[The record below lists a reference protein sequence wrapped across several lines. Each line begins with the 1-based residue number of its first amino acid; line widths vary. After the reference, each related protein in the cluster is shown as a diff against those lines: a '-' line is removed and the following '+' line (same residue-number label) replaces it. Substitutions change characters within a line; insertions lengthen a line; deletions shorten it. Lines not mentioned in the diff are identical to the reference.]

1 MTSPTTLERTAGPIA
16 TAVRWTRAQWLLL
29 MVVCT
34 VLALDGLDVS
44 MVGVALPSI
53 GRELHLGTDSLQW
66 IVSAYV
72 LGYGSLLLLGGRLAD
87 LLGRRRIFLIALS
100 VFAAASLLG
109 GLVDDP
115 AILIATRFVKG
126 LAAAFTAPTG
136 FSIITTNFAEGR
148 ERNKALSIFTTFGAS
163 GFSLGLVVGGLMTS
177 LSWRW
182 TFLVSVP
189 IAVLVVRPG
198 LPASSRGIRRTP
210 RTAATTSGAPSP
222 SALGML
228 GLVYTLVSAPEQ
240 GWGSVATIAGFIISA
255 AVLAAFAVIENK
267 VRHPLIRFGILR
279 EGWVARANL
288 SAVGLFGSYLSF
300 QFILTLF
307 LQSVLGWSPL
317 GMALALLPTG
327 LIVATSAPFADRLI
341 NVFGATRLILT
352 GLASMGLGYLLFLR
366 VGTTPNYA
374 PDILPSVIL
383 LGIGFAL
390 AFPSINVQA
399 TAGIKDSEQGLAAGL
414 IQTSTQV
421 GAALVLAVTTAMVS
435 GHSDGGPV
443 PSAAAMLE
451 QYRPGL
457 MLSAAVAIAALLV
470 AALPAPTAGGR
481 LGGLTRRGLAPAAAW
496 LLGGSA
502 GHGGH
507 GGAKARLGW
516 RSRRR
521 VRLIGRI
528 RPKSTLTPAT

>member
-1 MTSPTTLERTAGPIA
+1 MTSTNTLERSAEKLHN
-16 TAVRWTRAQWLLL
+16 AVRWTRAQWLLL

-53 GRELHLGTDSLQW
+53 GHELGLGTDSLQW

-109 GLVDDP
+109 GLVNDP
-115 AILIATRFVKG
+115 TVLIATRFVKG

-189 IAVLVVRPG
+189 VAVAVVLLG
-198 LPASSRGIRRTP
+198 LRYIP
-210 RTAATTSGAPSP
+210 RDKPTAENNGHDIWGAVTL
-222 SALGML
+222 ALGML
-228 GLVYTLVSAPEQ
+228 GLVYTLVSAPEK
-240 GWGSVATIAGFIISA
+240 GWGSVATIAGFAVSA
-255 AVLAAFAVIENK
+255 AVLAAFAVIESK
-267 VRHPLIRFGILR
+267 VKHPLIRFGILR
-279 EGWVARANL
+279 EGWVAKANL
-288 SAVGLFGSYLSF
+288 SAIGLFGSYLSF
-300 QFILTLF
+300 QFIVTLF

-317 GMALALLPTG
+317 GMALALLPAG

-341 NVFGATRLILT
+341 ERFGATTLILT
-352 GLASMGLGYLLFLR
+352 GLVSLGLGYVLFLR
-366 VGTTPNYA
+366 VGTTPNYVL
-374 PDILPSVIL
+374 DILPSIIL

-399 TAGIKDSEQGLAAGL
+399 TAGIRDSEQGLAAGL

-421 GAALVLAVTTAMVS
+421 GAALVLAVTTAIVS
-435 GHSDGGPV
+435 GHGHSAGSA
-443 PSAAAMLE
+443 SAAAMLE

-457 MLSAAVAIAALLV
+457 VLSAAVAIAALLV
-470 AALPAPTAGGR
+470 AASPG
-481 LGGLTRRGLAPAAAW
+481 
-496 LLGGSA
+496 
-502 GHGGH
+502 
-507 GGAKARLGW
+507 
-516 RSRRR
+516 RRR
-521 VRLIGRI
+521 
-528 RPKSTLTPAT
+528 RPVTAQPVA

>member
-1 MTSPTTLERTAGPIA
+1 LT
-16 TAVRWTRAQWLLL
+16 
-29 MVVCT
+29 
-34 VLALDGLDVS
+34 
-44 MVGVALPSI
+44 
-53 GRELHLGTDSLQW
+53 
-66 IVSAYV
+66 
-72 LGYGSLLLLGGRLAD
+72 
-87 LLGRRRIFLIALS
+87 

-115 AILIATRFVKG
+115 AVLIATRFVKG

-189 IAVLVVRPG
+189 IAVVVV
-198 LPASSRGIRRTP
+198 LLGIKFIP
-210 RTAATTSGAPSP
+210 KDKPSAENSGHDIWGAVTL
-222 SALGML
+222 ALGML

-240 GWGSVATIAGFIISA
+240 GWGSVATIAGFAVSV
-255 AVLAAFAVIENK
+255 AVLAAFAIIENK
-267 VRHPLIRFGILR
+267 VKHPLIRFGILK

-300 QFILTLF
+300 QFIVTMF
-307 LQSVLGWSPL
+307 LQSVLGWTPL
-317 GMALALLPTG
+317 GMALALLPAG
-327 LIVATSAPFADRLI
+327 LLVATSAPFADRLI
-341 NVFGATRLILT
+341 EKFGATQLILT
-352 GLASMGLGYLLFLR
+352 GLTALGLGYVLFLR

-374 PDILPSVIL
+374 LDILPSVVL
-383 LGIGFAL
+383 LGVGFAL

-421 GAALVLAVTTAMVS
+421 GAALVLAVTTALVS
-435 GHSDGGPV
+435 GHGQAAGTV
-443 PSAAAMLE
+443 SAQAMLE

-457 MLSAAVAIAALLV
+457 ILSAAVAIAALLV
-470 AALPAPTAGGR
+470 AAAP
-481 LGGLTRRGLAPAAAW
+481 
-496 LLGGSA
+496 
-502 GHGGH
+502 
-507 GGAKARLGW
+507 
-516 RSRRR
+516 SRRR
-521 VRLIGRI
+521 VR
-528 RPKSTLTPAT
+528 P

>member
-1 MTSPTTLERTAGPIA
+1 
-16 TAVRWTRAQWLLL
+16 
-29 MVVCT
+29 
-34 VLALDGLDVS
+34 

-53 GRELHLGTDSLQW
+53 GHELNLGTDSLQW

-87 LLGRRRIFLIALS
+87 LLGRRRIFLMALT

-115 AILIATRFVKG
+115 AILIATRFIKG

-148 ERNKALSIFTTFGAS
+148 ARNKALSIFTTFGAS

-189 IAVLVVRPG
+189 IAVTVV
-198 LPASSRGIRRTP
+198 LLGIKCIP
-210 RTAATTSGAPSP
+210 KDKPSAENSGHDVWGAVTL
-222 SALGML
+222 ALGML
-228 GLVYTLVSAPEQ
+228 GLVYTLVSAPGQ
-240 GWGSVATIAGFIISA
+240 GWGSVATIAGFAASA
-255 AVLAAFAVIENK
+255 AVLAAFAVIESK
-267 VRHPLIRFGILR
+267 VKHPLIRFGILK

-300 QFILTLF
+300 QFIVTMF
-307 LQSVLGWSPL
+307 LQSVLGWTPL
-317 GMALALLPTG
+317 GMALALLPAG
-327 LIVATSAPFADRLI
+327 LLVATSAPFADRLI
-341 NVFGATRLILT
+341 EKFGATQLILT
-352 GLASMGLGYLLFLR
+352 GLTALGLGYVLFLR

-374 PDILPSVIL
+374 LDILPSVIL

-399 TAGIKDSEQGLAAGL
+399 TAGIRDSEQGLAAGL

-421 GAALVLAVTTAMVS
+421 GAALVLAVTTALVS
-435 GHSDGGPV
+435 GHGHTEGSV
-443 PSAAAMLE
+443 SAQAMLE

-457 MLSAAVAIAALLV
+457 ILSAAVAIAALLV
-470 AALPAPTAGGR
+470 AA
-481 LGGLTRRGLAPAAAW
+481 APA
-496 LLGGSA
+496 
-502 GHGGH
+502 
-507 GGAKARLGW
+507 KR
-516 RSRRR
+516 RSR
-521 VRLIGRI
+521 V
-528 RPKSTLTPAT
+528 

>member
-1 MTSPTTLERTAGPIA
+1 
-16 TAVRWTRAQWLLL
+16 

-53 GRELHLGTDSLQW
+53 GQELNLGTDSLQW

-87 LLGRRRIFLIALS
+87 LLGRRRIFLIALT

-189 IAVLVVRPG
+189 IAVVVVLLGMKFIPKDK
-198 LPASSRGIRRTP
+198 PSVED
-210 RTAATTSGAPSP
+210 SGHDVWGAVTL
-222 SALGML
+222 ALGML

-240 GWGSVATIAGFIISA
+240 GWGSVATIAGFAVSV

-267 VRHPLIRFGILR
+267 VKHPLIRFSILK

-300 QFILTLF
+300 QFIVTMY
-307 LQSVLGWSPL
+307 LQSVLGWTPL
-317 GMALALLPTG
+317 GMALALLPAG
-327 LIVATSAPFADRLI
+327 LLVATSAPFADRLI
-341 NVFGATRLILT
+341 EKFGATQLILA
-352 GLASMGLGYLLFLR
+352 GLTAMGLGYVLFLR

-374 PDILPSVIL
+374 LDILPSVVL

-421 GAALVLAVTTAMVS
+421 GAALVLAVTTALVS
-435 GHSDGGPV
+435 GHGQAAGTV
-443 PSAAAMLE
+443 SAQAMLE

-457 MLSAAVAIAALLV
+457 ILSAAVAIAALLV
-470 AALPAPTAGGR
+470 AAAP
-481 LGGLTRRGLAPAAAW
+481 
-496 LLGGSA
+496 
-502 GHGGH
+502 
-507 GGAKARLGW
+507 K
-516 RSRRR
+516 RRR
-521 VRLIGRI
+521 VH
-528 RPKSTLTPAT
+528 S

>member
-1 MTSPTTLERTAGPIA
+1 MLS
-16 TAVRWTRAQWLLL
+16 AVRWTRAQWLLL

-53 GRELHLGTDSLQW
+53 GQELNLGTDSLQW

-87 LLGRRRIFLIALS
+87 LLGRRRIFLIALA

-189 IAVLVVRPG
+189 IAVAVVLLGMKFIPKDK
-198 LPASSRGIRRTP
+198 PSAEN
-210 RTAATTSGAPSP
+210 SGHDIWGAVTL
-222 SALGML
+222 ALGML

-240 GWGSVATIAGFIISA
+240 GWGSVATIAGFAISA

-267 VRHPLIRFGILR
+267 VKHPLIRFGILK

-300 QFILTLF
+300 QFIVTMF
-307 LQSVLGWSPL
+307 LQSVLGWTPL
-317 GMALALLPTG
+317 GMALALLPAG
-327 LIVATSAPFADRLI
+327 LLVATSAPFADRLI
-341 NVFGATRLILT
+341 EKFGATQLILT
-352 GLASMGLGYLLFLR
+352 GLTALGLGYVLFLR

-374 PDILPSVIL
+374 LDILPSVIL

-399 TAGIKDSEQGLAAGL
+399 TTGIKDSEQGLAAGL

-421 GAALVLAVTTAMVS
+421 GAALVLAVTTALVS
-435 GHSDGGPV
+435 GHGQAAGTV
-443 PSAAAMLE
+443 SAQAMLE

-457 MLSAAVAIAALLV
+457 ILSAAVAIAALLV
-470 AALPAPTAGGR
+470 AAAP
-481 LGGLTRRGLAPAAAW
+481 
-496 LLGGSA
+496 
-502 GHGGH
+502 
-507 GGAKARLGW
+507 
-516 RSRRR
+516 SRRR
-521 VRLIGRI
+521 ARV
-528 RPKSTLTPAT
+528 

>member
-1 MTSPTTLERTAGPIA
+1 MTSPTTLKTPAEPPLVS
-16 TAVRWTRAQWLLL
+16 AVRWTRAQWLLL

-53 GRELHLGTDSLQW
+53 GQELHLGTDSLQW

-87 LLGRRRIFLIALS
+87 LLGRRRIFLIALT

-115 AILIATRFVKG
+115 AVLIATRFVKG

-163 GFSLGLVVGGLMTS
+163 GFSLGLVGGGLMTS

-189 IAVLVVRPG
+189 IAVVVV
-198 LPASSRGIRRTP
+198 LLGIKFIP
-210 RTAATTSGAPSP
+210 KDKPSAENSGHDIWGAVTL
-222 SALGML
+222 ALGML

-240 GWGSVATIAGFIISA
+240 GWGSVATIAGFAVSV
-255 AVLAAFAVIENK
+255 AVLAAFAIIENK
-267 VRHPLIRFGILR
+267 VKHPLIRFGILK

-300 QFILTLF
+300 QFIVTMF
-307 LQSVLGWSPL
+307 LQSVLGWTPL
-317 GMALALLPTG
+317 GMALALLPAG
-327 LIVATSAPFADRLI
+327 LLVATSAPFADRLI
-341 NVFGATRLILT
+341 EKFGATQLILT
-352 GLASMGLGYLLFLR
+352 GLTALGLGYVLFLR

-374 PDILPSVIL
+374 LDILPSVVL

-414 IQTSTQV
+414 IQTSTQA
-421 GAALVLAVTTAMVS
+421 GAALVLAVTTALVS
-435 GHSDGGPV
+435 GHGQAAGTV
-443 PSAAAMLE
+443 SAQAMLE

-457 MLSAAVAIAALLV
+457 ILSAAVAIAALLV
-470 AALPAPTAGGR
+470 AAAP
-481 LGGLTRRGLAPAAAW
+481 
-496 LLGGSA
+496 
-502 GHGGH
+502 
-507 GGAKARLGW
+507 
-516 RSRRR
+516 SRKR
-521 VRLIGRI
+521 VR
-528 RPKSTLTPAT
+528 A

>member
-1 MTSPTTLERTAGPIA
+1 MRSPTTLERSAGPLA

-53 GRELHLGTDSLQW
+53 GHELNLGTDSLQW

-189 IAVLVVRPG
+189 IAVLVVILGNRFIP
-198 LPASSRGIRRTP
+198 RDTP
-210 RTAATTSGAPSP
+210 DATDSGHDIWGAVTL
-222 SALGML
+222 ALGML

-300 QFILTLF
+300 QFIVTLF
-307 LQSVLGWSPL
+307 LQSALGWSPL
-317 GMALALLPTG
+317 AMALALLPTG

-341 NVFGATRLILT
+341 NVFGATRLILA
-352 GLASMGLGYLLFLR
+352 GLAAMGLGYVLFLR

-374 PDILPSVIL
+374 LDILPSIIL

-399 TAGIKDSEQGLAAGL
+399 TAGIQDSEQGLAAGL

-435 GHSDGGPV
+435 GGHSDGGTV

-470 AALPAPTAGGR
+470 AAVPA
-481 LGGLTRRGLAPAAAW
+481 
-496 LLGGSA
+496 
-502 GHGGH
+502 
-507 GGAKARLGW
+507 
-516 RSRRR
+516 RRR
-521 VRLIGRI
+521 AVAL
-528 RPKSTLTPAT
+528 AA

>member
-1 MTSPTTLERTAGPIA
+1 MTSPTTLKTSTEPPLVS
-16 TAVRWTRAQWLLL
+16 AVHWTRAQWLLL

-53 GRELHLGTDSLQW
+53 GQELNLGTDSLQW

-87 LLGRRRIFLIALS
+87 LLGRRRIFLIALT

-115 AILIATRFVKG
+115 AILIATRFIKG

-189 IAVLVVRPG
+189 IAVVVVFLGMKFIPKDK
-198 LPASSRGIRRTP
+198 PSAEN
-210 RTAATTSGAPSP
+210 SGHDIWGAVTL
-222 SALGML
+222 ALGML

-240 GWGSVATIAGFIISA
+240 GWGSVATIAGFAVSI

-267 VRHPLIRFGILR
+267 VKHPLIRFSILK

-300 QFILTLF
+300 QFIVTMY
-307 LQSVLGWSPL
+307 LQSVLGWTPL
-317 GMALALLPTG
+317 GMALALLPAG
-327 LIVATSAPFADRLI
+327 LLVATSAPFADRLI
-341 NVFGATRLILT
+341 EKFGATQLILT
-352 GLASMGLGYLLFLR
+352 GLTALGLGYVLFLR
-366 VGTTPNYA
+366 VGTTPNYVL
-374 PDILPSVIL
+374 DILPSVVL
-383 LGIGFAL
+383 LGVGFAL

-421 GAALVLAVTTAMVS
+421 GAALVLAVTTALVS
-435 GHSDGGPV
+435 GHGQ
-443 PSAAAMLE
+443 AAGTVNAQAMLE

-457 MLSAAVAIAALLV
+457 ILSAAVAIAALLV
-470 AALPAPTAGGR
+470 AAAP
-481 LGGLTRRGLAPAAAW
+481 
-496 LLGGSA
+496 
-502 GHGGH
+502 
-507 GGAKARLGW
+507 
-516 RSRRR
+516 SRRR
-521 VRLIGRI
+521 VR
-528 RPKSTLTPAT
+528 T

>member
-1 MTSPTTLERTAGPIA
+1 MTSPTTLERSAGPLA

-53 GRELHLGTDSLQW
+53 GHELNLGTDSLQW

-148 ERNKALSIFTTFGAS
+148 HRNKALSIFTTFGAS

-189 IAVLVVRPG
+189 IAVLVVILGARFIP
-198 LPASSRGIRRTP
+198 RDTP
-210 RTAATTSGAPSP
+210 DATDSGHDIWGAVTL
-222 SALGML
+222 ALGML
-228 GLVYTLVSAPEQ
+228 GLVYTLVSAPER
-240 GWGSVATIAGFIISA
+240 GWGSVTTIAGFIISA

-300 QFILTLF
+300 QFIVTLF
-307 LQSVLGWSPL
+307 LQSALGWSPL
-317 GMALALLPTG
+317 AMALALLPTG

-341 NVFGATRLILT
+341 NVFGATRLILA
-352 GLASMGLGYLLFLR
+352 GLVSMGLGYVLFLR

-374 PDILPSVIL
+374 LDILPSIIL

-399 TAGIKDSEQGLAAGL
+399 TAGIRDSEQGLAAGL

-435 GHSDGGPV
+435 GGHSDGGPV

-457 MLSAAVAIAALLV
+457 VLSAAVAIAALLV
-470 AALPAPTAGGR
+470 AALPA
-481 LGGLTRRGLAPAAAW
+481 RRQAVALAA
-496 LLGGSA
+496 
-502 GHGGH
+502 
-507 GGAKARLGW
+507 
-516 RSRRR
+516 
-521 VRLIGRI
+521 
-528 RPKSTLTPAT
+528 

>member
-1 MTSPTTLERTAGPIA
+1 MTSPTTLKTSTEPPLVS
-16 TAVRWTRAQWLLL
+16 AVRWTRAQWLLL

-53 GRELHLGTDSLQW
+53 GQELNLGTDSLQW

-87 LLGRRRIFLIALS
+87 LLGRRRIFLIALT

-115 AILIATRFVKG
+115 AILIATRFIKG

-189 IAVLVVRPG
+189 IAVVVVLLGMKFIPKDK
-198 LPASSRGIRRTP
+198 PSAEN
-210 RTAATTSGAPSP
+210 SGHDLWGAVTL
-222 SALGML
+222 ALGML

-240 GWGSVATIAGFIISA
+240 GWGSVATIAGFAVSI

-267 VRHPLIRFGILR
+267 VKHPLIRFSILK

-300 QFILTLF
+300 QFIVTMY
-307 LQSVLGWSPL
+307 LQSVLGWTPL
-317 GMALALLPTG
+317 GMALALLPAG
-327 LIVATSAPFADRLI
+327 LLVATSAPFADRLI
-341 NVFGATRLILT
+341 EKFGATQLILT
-352 GLASMGLGYLLFLR
+352 GLTALGLGYVLFLR
-366 VGTTPNYA
+366 VGTTPNYVL
-374 PDILPSVIL
+374 DILPSVVL

-421 GAALVLAVTTAMVS
+421 GAALVLAVTTALVS
-435 GHSDGGPV
+435 SHGQAAGTV
-443 PSAAAMLE
+443 SAQAMLE

-457 MLSAAVAIAALLV
+457 ILSAAVAIAALLV
-470 AALPAPTAGGR
+470 AAAP
-481 LGGLTRRGLAPAAAW
+481 
-496 LLGGSA
+496 
-502 GHGGH
+502 
-507 GGAKARLGW
+507 K
-516 RSRRR
+516 RRR
-521 VRLIGRI
+521 VR
-528 RPKSTLTPAT
+528 S

>member
-1 MTSPTTLERTAGPIA
+1 MTSPTTLKTPAEPPLVS
-16 TAVRWTRAQWLLL
+16 AVRWTRAQWLLL

-53 GRELHLGTDSLQW
+53 GQELHLGTDSLQW

-87 LLGRRRIFLIALS
+87 LLGRRRIFLIALT

-115 AILIATRFVKG
+115 AVLIATRFVKG

-189 IAVLVVRPG
+189 IAVVVV
-198 LPASSRGIRRTP
+198 LLGIKFIP
-210 RTAATTSGAPSP
+210 KDKPSAENSGHDIWGAVTL
-222 SALGML
+222 ALGML

-240 GWGSVATIAGFIISA
+240 GWGSVATIAGFAVSV
-255 AVLAAFAVIENK
+255 AVLAAFAIIENK
-267 VRHPLIRFGILR
+267 VKHPLIRFGILK

-300 QFILTLF
+300 QFIVTMF
-307 LQSVLGWSPL
+307 LQSVLGWTPL
-317 GMALALLPTG
+317 GMALALLPAG
-327 LIVATSAPFADRLI
+327 LLVATSAPFADRLI
-341 NVFGATRLILT
+341 EKFGATQLILT
-352 GLASMGLGYLLFLR
+352 GLTALGLGYVLFLR

-374 PDILPSVIL
+374 LDILPSVVL

-421 GAALVLAVTTAMVS
+421 GAALVLAVTTALVS
-435 GHSDGGPV
+435 GHGQAAGTV
-443 PSAAAMLE
+443 SAQAMLE

-457 MLSAAVAIAALLV
+457 ILSAAVAIAALLV
-470 AALPAPTAGGR
+470 AAAP
-481 LGGLTRRGLAPAAAW
+481 
-496 LLGGSA
+496 
-502 GHGGH
+502 
-507 GGAKARLGW
+507 
-516 RSRRR
+516 SRKR
-521 VRLIGRI
+521 VR
-528 RPKSTLTPAT
+528 T

>member
-1 MTSPTTLERTAGPIA
+1 MTSPTTLERTAEPIA
-16 TAVRWTRAQWLLL
+16 AAVRWTRAQWLLL

-53 GRELHLGTDSLQW
+53 GHELSLDTGTLQW

-109 GLVDDP
+109 GLVNDP

-189 IAVLVVRPG
+189 IAVLVVILGYRFIP
-198 LPASSRGIRRTP
+198 RDTP
-210 RTAATTSGAPSP
+210 DAKGGGHDIWGAVTL
-222 SALGML
+222 ALGML

-240 GWGSVATIAGFIISA
+240 GWGSVATIAGFAVSA

-288 SAVGLFGSYLSF
+288 SAIGLFGSYLSF
-300 QFILTLF
+300 QFIVTLF

-317 GMALALLPTG
+317 GMALALLPAG

-341 NVFGATRLILT
+341 NAFGATPLILT
-352 GLASMGLGYLLFLR
+352 GLVSLGLGYVLFLR
-366 VGTTPNYA
+366 VGTTPSYA
-374 PDILPSVIL
+374 LDILPSIIL

-421 GAALVLAVTTAMVS
+421 GAALVLAVTTAVVS
-435 GHSDGGPV
+435 GGHSGGAAPT
-443 PSAAAMLE
+443 AAAMLD

-470 AALPAPTAGGR
+470 AAMPA
-481 LGGLTRRGLAPAAAW
+481 
-496 LLGGSA
+496 
-502 GHGGH
+502 
-507 GGAKARLGW
+507 
-516 RSRRR
+516 RRR
-521 VRLIGRI
+521 TAAVQAGV
-528 RPKSTLTPAT
+528 PVA

>member
-1 MTSPTTLERTAGPIA
+1 MTSTSTLERSAGDRL
-16 TAVRWTRAQWLLL
+16 TAVRWTRAQWMLLL
-29 MVVCT
+29 VLCT
-34 VLALDGLDVS
+34 VLALDALDVS

-53 GRELHLGTDSLQW
+53 GTELHLGTESLQW

-72 LGYGSLLLLGGRLAD
+72 LGYGSLLLLGGRMAD

-115 AILIATRFVKG
+115 ALLIATRFIKG
-126 LAAAFTAPTG
+126 LAAAFTAPAA

-148 ERNKALSIFTTFGAS
+148 ERNRALSIFTTFGAS

-189 IAVLVVRPG
+189 VAVAVVILG
-198 LPASSRGIRRTP
+198 LKYIP
-210 RTAATTSGAPSP
+210 RDKTAGQAADGEQQSGHDVWGAITL
-222 SALGML
+222 AAGML
-228 GLVYTLVSAPEQ
+228 GLVYTLVAAPEN
-240 GWGSVATIAGFIISA
+240 GWGSVATIAGFAVSV
-255 AVLAAFAVIENK
+255 AVLAAFAVIENR
-267 VRHPLIRFGILR
+267 VRHPLIRFSILK

-300 QFILTLF
+300 QFILTLY

-317 GMALALLPTG
+317 GMALALLPAG
-327 LIVATSAPFADRLI
+327 LLVASSAPFADRLI
-341 NVFGATRLILT
+341 ERFGAPRLILT
-352 GLASMGLGYLLFLR
+352 GLAALTLGYVLFLR
-366 VGTTPNYA
+366 VGTSPNYMT
-374 PDILPSVIL
+374 DILPSVVL
-383 LGIGFAL
+383 LGVGFAL

-399 TAGIKDSEQGLAAGL
+399 TAGIRNAEQGLAAGL

-435 GHSDGGPV
+435 GHGNAPGHGAAVD
-443 PSAAAMLE
+443 AAAMLE

-457 MLSAAVAIAALLV
+457 ILSAAVAVTALLIAA
-470 AALPAPTAGGR
+470 APSRQRKPRTAPQ
-481 LGGLTRRGLAPAAAW
+481 PAA
-496 LLGGSA
+496 
-502 GHGGH
+502 
-507 GGAKARLGW
+507 
-516 RSRRR
+516 
-521 VRLIGRI
+521 
-528 RPKSTLTPAT
+528 

>member
-1 MTSPTTLERTAGPIA
+1 MVS
-16 TAVRWTRAQWLLL
+16 AVHWTRAQWLLL

-53 GRELHLGTDSLQW
+53 GQELNLGTDSLQW

-87 LLGRRRIFLIALS
+87 LLGRRRIFLIALT

-189 IAVLVVRPG
+189 IAVVVVLLGMKFIPKDK
-198 LPASSRGIRRTP
+198 PSVED
-210 RTAATTSGAPSP
+210 SGHDVWGAVTL
-222 SALGML
+222 ALGML

-240 GWGSVATIAGFIISA
+240 GWGSVATIAGFAVSV
-255 AVLAAFAVIENK
+255 AVLATFAVIENK
-267 VRHPLIRFGILR
+267 VKHPLIRFSILK

-300 QFILTLF
+300 QFIVTMY
-307 LQSVLGWSPL
+307 LQSVLGWTPL
-317 GMALALLPTG
+317 GMALALLPAG
-327 LIVATSAPFADRLI
+327 LLVATSAPFADRLI
-341 NVFGATRLILT
+341 EKFGATQLILA
-352 GLASMGLGYLLFLR
+352 GLTAMGLGYVLFLR

-374 PDILPSVIL
+374 LDILPSVVL
-383 LGIGFAL
+383 LGVGFAL

-421 GAALVLAVTTAMVS
+421 GAALVLAVTTALVS
-435 GHSDGGPV
+435 GHGQAAGTV
-443 PSAAAMLE
+443 SAQAMLE

-457 MLSAAVAIAALLV
+457 ILSAAVAIAALLV
-470 AALPAPTAGGR
+470 AAAP
-481 LGGLTRRGLAPAAAW
+481 
-496 LLGGSA
+496 
-502 GHGGH
+502 
-507 GGAKARLGW
+507 K
-516 RSRRR
+516 RRR
-521 VRLIGRI
+521 VH
-528 RPKSTLTPAT
+528 S

>member
-1 MTSPTTLERTAGPIA
+1 MTSPSTLERSSGPIA

-53 GRELHLGTDSLQW
+53 GHELNLGTDSLQW

-109 GLVDDP
+109 GLVNDP

-148 ERNKALSIFTTFGAS
+148 HRNKALSIFTTFGAS

-189 IAVLVVRPG
+189 IAVLVVILGYRFIP
-198 LPASSRGIRRTP
+198 RDTP
-210 RTAATTSGAPSP
+210 DATDSGHDIWGAVTL
-222 SALGML
+222 ALGML

-255 AVLAAFAVIENK
+255 AVLATFAVIENK

-300 QFILTLF
+300 QFIVTLF

-317 GMALALLPTG
+317 SMALALLPTG

-341 NVFGATRLILT
+341 NIFGATKLILT
-352 GLASMGLGYLLFLR
+352 GLVSLGLGYVLFLR
-366 VGTTPNYA
+366 VGTTPNYVL
-374 PDILPSVIL
+374 DILPSIIL

-421 GAALVLAVTTAMVS
+421 GAALVLAVTTALVS
-435 GHSDGGPV
+435 GGHSDGGPV
-443 PSAAAMLE
+443 PGAAAMLE

-457 MLSAAVAIAALLV
+457 VLSAAVAIAALLV
-470 AALPAPTAGGR
+470 AATPA
-481 LGGLTRRGLAPAAAW
+481 
-496 LLGGSA
+496 
-502 GHGGH
+502 
-507 GGAKARLGW
+507 
-516 RSRRR
+516 RRR
-521 VRLIGRI
+521 PVAL
-528 RPKSTLTPAT
+528 AA

>member
-1 MTSPTTLERTAGPIA
+1 MTSLSTLKKTSAGVVTPA
-16 TAVRWTRAQWLLL
+16 RWTRAQWMLLL
-29 MVVCT
+29 VLCT

-53 GRELHLGTDSLQW
+53 GQELNLGTESLQW

-72 LGYGSLLLLGGRLAD
+72 LGYGSLLLLGGRMAD

-115 AILIATRFVKG
+115 TLLIATRFIKG

-148 ERNKALSIFTTFGAS
+148 ERNRALSIFSTFGAS

-177 LSWRW
+177 MSWRW

-189 IAVLVVRPG
+189 FAVAVVLLG
-198 LPASSRGIRRTP
+198 LKYIP
-210 RTAATTSGAPSP
+210 RDNPSNQEQHTGHDVWGAVTLAA
-222 SALGML
+222 GML
-228 GLVYTLVSAPEQ
+228 GLVYTLVSAPEK
-240 GWGSVATIAGFIISA
+240 GWGSVATIAGFAASA
-255 AVLAAFAVIENK
+255 AILAAFAVIENRVK
-267 VRHPLIRFGILR
+267 HPLIRFSILR

-300 QFILTLF
+300 QFIVTLY
-307 LQSVLGWSPL
+307 LQSVLGWNPL
-317 GMALALLPTG
+317 SMALALLPAG
-327 LIVATSAPFADRLI
+327 LLVVATAPFADRFI
-341 NVFGATRLILT
+341 DRFGAPRLIVT
-352 GLASMGLGYLLFLR
+352 GLASLALGYILFLR
-366 VGTTPNYA
+366 VGTTPDYA
-374 PDILPSVIL
+374 SDILPSIIL

-399 TAGIKDSEQGLAAGL
+399 TEGIRNSEQGLAAGL

-421 GAALVLAVTTAMVS
+421 GAALVLAVTTALIS
-435 GHSDGGPV
+435 GQGHPAAQAHD
-443 PSAAAMLE
+443 AAAMLA

-457 MLSAAVAIAALLV
+457 FLSGAVAIAALLI
-470 AALPAPTAGGR
+470 AAAPSRGR
-481 LGGLTRRGLAPAAAW
+481 KAPA
-496 LLGGSA
+496 LA
-502 GHGGH
+502 G
-507 GGAKARLGW
+507 
-516 RSRRR
+516 
-521 VRLIGRI
+521 
-528 RPKSTLTPAT
+528 

>member
-1 MTSPTTLERTAGPIA
+1 MTSTNTLERSAEKLHN
-16 TAVRWTRAQWLLL
+16 AVRWTRAQWLLL

-53 GRELHLGTDSLQW
+53 GHELGLGTDSLQW

-109 GLVDDP
+109 GLVNDP
-115 AILIATRFVKG
+115 TVLIATRFVKG

-189 IAVLVVRPG
+189 VAVAVVLLG
-198 LPASSRGIRRTP
+198 LRYIP
-210 RTAATTSGAPSP
+210 RDKPTAENNGHDIWGAVTL
-222 SALGML
+222 ALGML
-228 GLVYTLVSAPEQ
+228 GLVYTLVSAPEK
-240 GWGSVATIAGFIISA
+240 GWGSVATIAGFAVSA

-267 VRHPLIRFGILR
+267 VKHPLIRFGILR
-279 EGWVARANL
+279 EGWVAKANL
-288 SAVGLFGSYLSF
+288 SAIGLFGSYLSF
-300 QFILTLF
+300 QFIVTLF

-317 GMALALLPTG
+317 GMALALLPAG

-341 NVFGATRLILT
+341 ERFGATTLILT
-352 GLASMGLGYLLFLR
+352 GLVSLGLGYVLFLR
-366 VGTTPNYA
+366 VGTTPNYVL
-374 PDILPSVIL
+374 DILPSIIL

-399 TAGIKDSEQGLAAGL
+399 TAGIRDSEQGLAAGL

-421 GAALVLAVTTAMVS
+421 GAALVLAVTTAIVS
-435 GHSDGGPV
+435 GHGHSAGSA
-443 PSAAAMLE
+443 SAAAMLE

-457 MLSAAVAIAALLV
+457 VLSAAVAIAALLV
-470 AALPAPTAGGR
+470 AASPG
-481 LGGLTRRGLAPAAAW
+481 
-496 LLGGSA
+496 
-502 GHGGH
+502 
-507 GGAKARLGW
+507 
-516 RSRRR
+516 RRR
-521 VRLIGRI
+521 
-528 RPKSTLTPAT
+528 RPVTAQPVA

>member
-1 MTSPTTLERTAGPIA
+1 MVS
-16 TAVRWTRAQWLLL
+16 AVRWTRAQWLLL

-53 GRELHLGTDSLQW
+53 GQELNLGTDSLQW

-87 LLGRRRIFLIALS
+87 LLGRRRIFLIALA

-189 IAVLVVRPG
+189 IAVAVVLLGMKFIPKDK
-198 LPASSRGIRRTP
+198 PSAEN
-210 RTAATTSGAPSP
+210 SGHDIWGAVTL
-222 SALGML
+222 ALGML

-240 GWGSVATIAGFIISA
+240 GWGSVATIAGFAVSA
-255 AVLAAFAVIENK
+255 AILAAFAVIENK
-267 VRHPLIRFGILR
+267 VKHPLIRFGILK

-300 QFILTLF
+300 QFIVTMF
-307 LQSVLGWSPL
+307 LQSVLGWTPL
-317 GMALALLPTG
+317 GMALALLPAG
-327 LIVATSAPFADRLI
+327 LLVATSAPFADRLI
-341 NVFGATRLILT
+341 EKFGATQLILT
-352 GLASMGLGYLLFLR
+352 GLTALGLGYVLFLR

-374 PDILPSVIL
+374 LDILPSVIL

-399 TAGIKDSEQGLAAGL
+399 TTGIKDSEQGLAAGL

-421 GAALVLAVTTAMVS
+421 GAALVLAVTTALVS
-435 GHSDGGPV
+435 GHGRATGTV
-443 PSAAAMLE
+443 SAQAMLE

-457 MLSAAVAIAALLV
+457 ILSAVVAIAALLV
-470 AALPAPTAGGR
+470 AAAP
-481 LGGLTRRGLAPAAAW
+481 
-496 LLGGSA
+496 
-502 GHGGH
+502 
-507 GGAKARLGW
+507 
-516 RSRRR
+516 SRRR
-521 VRLIGRI
+521 I
-528 RPKSTLTPAT
+528 RS

>member
-1 MTSPTTLERTAGPIA
+1 MTSPTTLERSAGPIA

-53 GRELHLGTDSLQW
+53 GQELNLGTDALQW

-189 IAVLVVRPG
+189 IAVLVVILGNRFIP
-198 LPASSRGIRRTP
+198 RDTP
-210 RTAATTSGAPSP
+210 DATDSGHDIWGAVTL
-222 SALGML
+222 ALGML
-228 GLVYTLVSAPEQ
+228 GLVYTLVSAPDQ

-300 QFILTLF
+300 QFIVTLF
-307 LQSVLGWSPL
+307 LQSALGWSPL
-317 GMALALLPTG
+317 AMALALLPTG

-341 NVFGATRLILT
+341 NAFGATRLILA
-352 GLASMGLGYLLFLR
+352 GLAAMGLGYVLFLR

-374 PDILPSVIL
+374 LDILPSIIL

-435 GHSDGGPV
+435 GGQSDGGTV

-457 MLSAAVAIAALLV
+457 VLSAAVAIAALLV
-470 AALPAPTAGGR
+470 AAVP
-481 LGGLTRRGLAPAAAW
+481 
-496 LLGGSA
+496 
-502 GHGGH
+502 
-507 GGAKARLGW
+507 ARL
-516 RSRRR
+516 RT
-521 VRLIGRI
+521 VAL
-528 RPKSTLTPAT
+528 AA

>member
-1 MTSPTTLERTAGPIA
+1 MTSPTTLERTAEPIA
-16 TAVRWTRAQWLLL
+16 SAIRWTRTQWLLL

-53 GRELHLGTDSLQW
+53 GHELNLGTDSLQW

-87 LLGRRRIFLIALS
+87 LLGRRRIFLVALS

-109 GLVDDP
+109 GLVNDP
-115 AILIATRFVKG
+115 TVLIATRFVKG

-182 TFLVSVP
+182 TFLASVP
-189 IAVLVVRPG
+189 VAVLVVVLGYFFIPRD
-198 LPASSRGIRRTP
+198 TP
-210 RTAATTSGAPSP
+210 DAKDGGHDLWGAVTL
-222 SALGML
+222 ALGML

-240 GWGSVATIAGFIISA
+240 GWGSVATIAGFVVSA
-255 AVLAAFAVIENK
+255 AVLGAFAVIENK
-267 VRHPLIRFGILR
+267 VKHPLIRFGILR

-288 SAVGLFGSYLSF
+288 SAIGLFGSYLSF
-300 QFILTLF
+300 QFIVTLF

-317 GMALALLPTG
+317 GMALALLPAG

-352 GLASMGLGYLLFLR
+352 GLVSLGLGYVLFLR

-374 PDILPSVIL
+374 LDILPSIIL

-421 GAALVLAVTTAMVS
+421 GAALVLAVTTAIVS
-435 GHSDGGPV
+435 GHHGSEV
-443 PSAAAMLE
+443 PSAAAMLD
-451 QYRPGL
+451 QFRPGL
-457 MLSAAVAIAALLV
+457 MLSAGVAIAALLV
-470 AALPAPTAGGR
+470 AA
-481 LGGLTRRGLAPAAAW
+481 APA
-496 LLGGSA
+496 
-502 GHGGH
+502 
-507 GGAKARLGW
+507 
-516 RSRRR
+516 RRR
-521 VRLIGRI
+521 AVAL
-528 RPKSTLTPAT
+528 AA

>member
-1 MTSPTTLERTAGPIA
+1 MTSPTTLKTPAEPPLVS
-16 TAVRWTRAQWLLL
+16 AVRWTRAQWLLL

-53 GRELHLGTDSLQW
+53 GQELHLGTDSLQW

-87 LLGRRRIFLIALS
+87 LLGRRRIFLIALT

-115 AILIATRFVKG
+115 AVLIATRFVKG

-189 IAVLVVRPG
+189 IAVVVV
-198 LPASSRGIRRTP
+198 LLGIKFIP
-210 RTAATTSGAPSP
+210 KDKPSAENSGHDIWGAVTL
-222 SALGML
+222 ALGML

-240 GWGSVATIAGFIISA
+240 GWGSVATIAGFAVSV
-255 AVLAAFAVIENK
+255 AVLAAFAIIENK
-267 VRHPLIRFGILR
+267 VKHPLIRFGILK

-300 QFILTLF
+300 QFIVTMF
-307 LQSVLGWSPL
+307 LQSVLGWTPL
-317 GMALALLPTG
+317 GMALALLPAG
-327 LIVATSAPFADRLI
+327 LLVATSAPFADRLI
-341 NVFGATRLILT
+341 EKFGATQLILT
-352 GLASMGLGYLLFLR
+352 GLTALGLGYVLFLR

-374 PDILPSVIL
+374 LDILPSVVL

-421 GAALVLAVTTAMVS
+421 GAALVLAVTTALVS
-435 GHSDGGPV
+435 GHGQAAGTV
-443 PSAAAMLE
+443 SAQAMLE

-457 MLSAAVAIAALLV
+457 ILSAAVAIAALLV
-470 AALPAPTAGGR
+470 AAAP
-481 LGGLTRRGLAPAAAW
+481 
-496 LLGGSA
+496 
-502 GHGGH
+502 
-507 GGAKARLGW
+507 
-516 RSRRR
+516 SRKR
-521 VRLIGRI
+521 VR
-528 RPKSTLTPAT
+528 A

>member
-1 MTSPTTLERTAGPIA
+1 MTSPSTLARPAERLH
-16 TAVRWTRAQWLLL
+16 TAVRWTRAQWMLL

-53 GRELHLGTDSLQW
+53 GHELHLGTDSLQW

-87 LLGRRRIFLIALS
+87 LLGRRRIFLIALT
-100 VFAAASLLG
+100 VFAAASLVG

-177 LSWRW
+177 FSWRW

-189 IAVLVVRPG
+189 IAVITVILG
-198 LPASSRGIRRTP
+198 SRFIP
-210 RTAATTSGAPSP
+210 RDKPSAQDSGHDICGAVTL
-222 SALGML
+222 ALGML
-228 GLVYTLVSAPEQ
+228 GLVYTLVSAPEK
-240 GWGSVATIAGFIISA
+240 GWGSVATIAGFAISA
-255 AVLAAFAVIENK
+255 AVLAAFAVIENRVK
-267 VRHPLIRFGILR
+267 HPLIRFGILR

-300 QFILTLF
+300 QFIVTMY

-317 GMALALLPTG
+317 GMALALLPAG
-327 LIVATSAPFADRLI
+327 LIVASSAPFADRLI
-341 NVFGATRLILT
+341 EKFGATRLILT
-352 GLASMGLGYLLFLR
+352 GLVSLGLGYVWFLR
-366 VGTTPNYA
+366 VGTTPNYVL
-374 PDILPSVIL
+374 DILPSMIL

-399 TAGIKDSEQGLAAGL
+399 TAGIRDSEQGLAAGL

-421 GAALVLAVTTAMVS
+421 GAALVLAVTTAIVS
-435 GHSDGGPV
+435 GSGQEAGTA
-443 PSAAAMLE
+443 SAAAMLDM
-451 QYRPGL
+451 YRPGL
-457 MLSAAVAIAALLV
+457 ILSAAVAIAALLV
-470 AALPAPTAGGR
+470 AASPA
-481 LGGLTRRGLAPAAAW
+481 RRRAVAAVGTGPAA
-496 LLGGSA
+496 
-502 GHGGH
+502 
-507 GGAKARLGW
+507 
-516 RSRRR
+516 
-521 VRLIGRI
+521 
-528 RPKSTLTPAT
+528 

>member
-1 MTSPTTLERTAGPIA
+1 MTSPTTLKTSVEPTLA

-53 GRELHLGTDSLQW
+53 GQELHLGTDSLQW

-87 LLGRRRIFLIALS
+87 LLGRRRIFLIALT

-115 AILIATRFVKG
+115 AVLIATRFVKG

-189 IAVLVVRPG
+189 IAVIVVLLGMKFIPKDK
-198 LPASSRGIRRTP
+198 PSAEN
-210 RTAATTSGAPSP
+210 SGHDIWGAVTL
-222 SALGML
+222 ALGML

-240 GWGSVATIAGFIISA
+240 GWGSVATIAGFAVSV

-267 VRHPLIRFGILR
+267 VKHPLIRFGILK

-300 QFILTLF
+300 QFIVTMF
-307 LQSVLGWSPL
+307 LQSVLGWTPL
-317 GMALALLPTG
+317 GMALALLPAG
-327 LIVATSAPFADRLI
+327 LLVATSAPFADRLI
-341 NVFGATRLILT
+341 EKFGATQLILT
-352 GLASMGLGYLLFLR
+352 GLTALGLGYVLFLR

-374 PDILPSVIL
+374 MDILPSVVL

-421 GAALVLAVTTAMVS
+421 GAALVLAVTTALVS
-435 GHSDGGPV
+435 GHGQAAGTV
-443 PSAAAMLE
+443 SAQAMLE

-457 MLSAAVAIAALLV
+457 ILSAAVAIAALLV
-470 AALPAPTAGGR
+470 AA
-481 LGGLTRRGLAPAAAW
+481 APA
-496 LLGGSA
+496 
-502 GHGGH
+502 
-507 GGAKARLGW
+507 
-516 RSRRR
+516 RRR
-521 VRLIGRI
+521 
-528 RPKSTLTPAT
+528 ATR

>member
-1 MTSPTTLERTAGPIA
+1 MTSPTTLKSSAEPPLVS
-16 TAVRWTRAQWLLL
+16 AVRWTRAQWLLL

-34 VLALDGLDVS
+34 VLALDALDVS

-53 GRELHLGTDSLQW
+53 GQELNLGTDSLQW

-87 LLGRRRIFLIALS
+87 LLGRRRIFLIALT

-115 AILIATRFVKG
+115 AILIATRFIKG
-126 LAAAFTAPTG
+126 LAAAFTAPAG

-148 ERNKALSIFTTFGAS
+148 ERNRALSIFTTFGAS

-189 IAVLVVRPG
+189 IAVLVVLLGMRFIPKDK
-198 LPASSRGIRRTP
+198 PSVED
-210 RTAATTSGAPSP
+210 SGHDIWGAVTL
-222 SALGML
+222 ALGML

-240 GWGSVATIAGFIISA
+240 GWGSVATIAGFAVSV

-267 VRHPLIRFGILR
+267 VKHPLIRFSILK

-300 QFILTLF
+300 QFILTMY

-327 LIVATSAPFADRLI
+327 LLVASSAPFADRLI
-341 NVFGATRLILT
+341 EKFGATQLIIT
-352 GLASMGLGYLLFLR
+352 GLTALGLGYVLFLR
-366 VGTTPNYA
+366 VGTSPNYVL
-374 PDILPSVIL
+374 DILPSVIL

-399 TAGIKDSEQGLAAGL
+399 TTGIRDSEQGLAAGL

-421 GAALVLAVTTAMVS
+421 GAALVLAVTTALVS
-435 GHSDGGPV
+435 GHGQAAGTV
-443 PSAAAMLE
+443 SAQAMLE

-457 MLSAAVAIAALLV
+457 ILSAAVAIAALLV
-470 AALPAPTAGGR
+470 AAAP
-481 LGGLTRRGLAPAAAW
+481 
-496 LLGGSA
+496 
-502 GHGGH
+502 
-507 GGAKARLGW
+507 
-516 RSRRR
+516 SRRR
-521 VRLIGRI
+521 VR
-528 RPKSTLTPAT
+528 T